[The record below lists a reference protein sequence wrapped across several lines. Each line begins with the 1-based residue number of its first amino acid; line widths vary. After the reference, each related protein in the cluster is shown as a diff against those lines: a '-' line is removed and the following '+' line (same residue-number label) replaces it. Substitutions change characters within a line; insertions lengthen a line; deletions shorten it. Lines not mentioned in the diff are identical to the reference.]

1 MLDNKPSQPLKFK
14 AENWVERSDDS
25 RGMYNTNSQIKF
37 KNSILKSVLCD
48 YSDAYILVKRTITIT
63 TKGNDTEARQAGKIG
78 KEVTF
83 KNCVPFTVCIS
94 ETYNTQVDNA
104 KDLDVVTPTYNLIGY
119 DEIYSK
125 ISGNLIIMSLIII

>member
-48 YSDAYILVKRTITIT
+48 YSDAYILVKRTIQ
-63 TKGNDTEARQAGKIG
+63 KQDKQAKLV
-78 KEVTF
+78 K
-83 KNCVPFTVCIS
+83 K
-94 ETYNTQVDNA
+94 
-104 KDLDVVTPTYNLIGY
+104 
-119 DEIYSK
+119 
-125 ISGNLIIMSLIII
+125 